1 MIILTLLDEP
11 LREHHAPFYDLGQ
24 NQSLTIFEYSL
35 FQDNLNQYKFYFSFN
50 HVICYCFQ

>member
-11 LREHHAPFYDLGQ
+11 LREHHAPFYDLGK
-24 NQSLTIFEYSL
+24 NQSLTIFKTYTISNE
-35 FQDNLNQYKFYFSFN
+35 NNFYFSVN